1 MIAAASRI
9 ATIDL
14 LTLTASN
21 FGLFTFFCTVLIR
34 IFPFLASYAYG
45 IRSFLILLWMLGL
58 AKALKLD
65 CSVIKRKKIN
75 KDVMIDKI
83 LRPRNYFKLVSA
95 SIFLISVNGMLVYFL
110 YYCTGF
116 YHTSAMEVTLESR
129 LPQQSGIAISISA
142 IFAVIVEEI
151 YSRGIY
157 AGNLKQYDAIF
168 AAIFSGVLFGLGH
181 YATFPSAAVVGIILA
196 FYYFST
202 ESLLFTIVVH
212 ELNNSIGSSLIFKLQ
227 DYLTARTSSINVT
240 YFLMGVILLA
250 ISVVSFVFVKKEG
263 FFDALF
269 QIDLKEYWRRNRRSY
284 GQAFSSAPMIAI
296 IFFWCFIPLL
306 FVLMDI
312 IW

>member
-1 MIAAASRI
+1 MIAVASRI
-9 ATIDL
+9 AMIDL
-14 LTLTASN
+14 LTLTVSN
-21 FGLFTFFCTVLIR
+21 FGIFTSLCTVLIR
-34 IFPFLASYAYG
+34 IFPFLASYTYG
-45 IRSFLILLWMLGL
+45 IKSLVILLWILGL

-65 CSVIKRKKIN
+65 CSIINRKKIN
-75 KDVMIDKI
+75 KDVIIGKI
-83 LRPRNYFKLVSA
+83 LRPSNYFKLLSA

-116 YHTSAMEVTLESR
+116 YDTSAMEVTLESR
-129 LPQQSGIAISISA
+129 LPQQSGIAISIST

-157 AGNLKQYDAIF
+157 AGNLKKYDAIF
-168 AAIFSGVLFGLGH
+168 AAVFSGVLFGLGH

-212 ELNNSIGSSLIFKLQ
+212 ELNNSIGSSLMVMLQ
-227 DYLTARTSSINVT
+227 DFLTARTSSIKVT

-250 ISVVSFVFVKKEG
+250 VSVVSFLFVKKEG

-269 QIDLKEYWRRNRRSY
+269 KIDLREYWRRNRRSY
-284 GQAFSSAPMIAI
+284 VQAFSSASMIAI
-296 IFFWCFIPLL
+296 IFFWYFIPLL
-306 FVLMDI
+306 LLLMDI
-312 IW
+312 IL